1 MTCLSGI
8 NIFELLNTDLKV
20 TLLDLRLVSEP
31 SCTTGCTCSI
41 EIGDVSSVVV
51 IVDVKIKNN
60 STVNIMKARI
70 SVNLLKDG
78 TVFSVV
84 PMASGSPTE
93 TTRCLNY
100 GGDEVFITSDPFY
113 LPAQVGNYTVAVNT
127 LEALPCVF

>member
-8 NIFELLNTDLKV
+8 NVFELSDTDLQV

-31 SCTTGCTCSI
+31 SCTTGCICSI
-41 EIGDVSSVVV
+41 DIGDVPSTAV

-60 STVNIMKARI
+60 SIANIMEARI

-78 TVFSVV
+78 TVVSAV
-84 PMASGSPTE
+84 PMESGSPTE

-100 GGDEVFITSDPFY
+100 GGDELFITSDPFY
-113 LPAQVGNYTVAVNT
+113 LPAQVGTYTVKVNT